1 LRTLSLEEWNLR
13 DILKDHVITLLQNQ
27 QAYWKQRGKIKWV
40 KLGDANTRFFHNK
53 AIINYRHNF
62 ISVLMNESLAEIADH
77 DGKADILWKAF
88 KERKGKSD
96 NPSMHFNLHD
106 CYGDGMDAETSAQL
120 ELPFTDKEIDDIIKD
135 LPNDKSPGPDGF
147 NNEFFK
153 NCWNI
158 IGRDVKDFIKG
169 FYEGSINL
177 ESINSSYITLIPKI
191 DSPMRSGDFWPIS
204 LLNTVIKII
213 TKLLANRLQKNYTT
227 TDTQKS
233 IWFSE
238 TEVNSRLFGVGF

>member
-1 LRTLSLEEWNLR
+1 MEKQIFFGRLSKKEW
-13 DILKDHVITLLQNQ
+13 
-27 QAYWKQRGKIKWV
+27 
-40 KLGDANTRFFHNK
+40 
-53 AIINYRHNF
+53 
-62 ISVLMNESLAEIADH
+62 E
-77 DGKADILWKAF
+77 
-88 KERKGKSD
+88 KSD

-106 CYGDGMDAETSAQL
+106 FYGDGMDAETSAQL
-120 ELPFTDKEIDDIIKD
+120 ELPFTDKEIDDIIKE

-158 IGRDVKDFIKG
+158 IGRDVKDLIKG

-177 ESINSSYITLIPKI
+177 ESSNSSYITLIPKI